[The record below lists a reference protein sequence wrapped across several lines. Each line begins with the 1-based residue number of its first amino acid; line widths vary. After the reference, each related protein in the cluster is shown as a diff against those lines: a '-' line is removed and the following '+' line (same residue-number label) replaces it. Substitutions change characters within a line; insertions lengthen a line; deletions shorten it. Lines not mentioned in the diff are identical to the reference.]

1 MRSATEALDGDD
13 KFFCDACKGLQDA
26 QKRMKI
32 KALPHVLCLH
42 LKRFKYIEQQDRC
55 CRRTTLII
63 LHQMLTHM
71 LTQVHALAV
80 SAGVCGRIRP
90 CALEFSTTFVLQALA
105 VKFVQCQYRIAS
117 WC

>member
-55 CRRTTLII
+55 CCCTTLFFS
-63 LHQMLTHM
+63 HQAH
-71 LTQVHALAV
+71 
-80 SAGVCGRIRP
+80 
-90 CALEFSTTFVLQALA
+90 
-105 VKFVQCQYRIAS
+105 
-117 WC
+117 